1 MKFSLSLEGFKNIL
15 KPTLFNFTI
24 LLILLLILVLLYT
37 TTGKIDLFTTSNN
50 NTNTSS
56 NTNTNTNTS
65 TNTSSNTNIKT
76 NTNNDELT
84 NFINRLITKKQQD
97 NQFKQTMNKQGIIIS
112 NLSNSVNNLVNQ
124 SVIN

>member
-50 NTNTSS
+50 STSS
-56 NTNTNTNTS
+56 NTS
-65 TNTSSNTNIKT
+65 TNTNIKT
-76 NTNNDELT
+76 NINIKTNTNDDDLT

-112 NLSNSVNNLVNQ
+112 NLSNRVNNLVNQ

>member
-56 NTNTNTNTS
+56 NTNTNTS

-112 NLSNSVNNLVNQ
+112 NLSNRVNNLVNQ